1 MESQRDEACKESLQ
15 RAKLLEEVQSERI
28 ELRNSVVGLQ
38 STIKRLESDR
48 DDVVKCLEEA
58 RKRIAGNESIIKL
71 L

>member
-1 MESQRDEACKESLQ
+1 MESQRYEACKESHQ

-38 STIKRLESDR
+38 SSIKRLESDR

-58 RKRIAGNESIIKL
+58 RKRIAGN
-71 L
+71 